1 MRTRAQLGRRACLTP
16 PTHFR
21 HSLTRSVMVWELV
34 EGSDLLDLLNS
45 VGGSTS
51 EQVRRRSKVDMHDG
65 VDARA

>member
-1 MRTRAQLGRRACLTP
+1 
-16 PTHFR
+16 
-21 HSLTRSVMVWELV
+21 MVWELV